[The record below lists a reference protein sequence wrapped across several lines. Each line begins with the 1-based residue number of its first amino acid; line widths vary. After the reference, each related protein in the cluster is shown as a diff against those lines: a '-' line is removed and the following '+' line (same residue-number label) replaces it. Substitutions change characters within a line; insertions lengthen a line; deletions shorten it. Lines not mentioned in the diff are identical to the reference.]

1 MHPVSE
7 DRSVFKIF
15 TILYAVALTTIALL
29 SVFSQIKIQQALNHQ
44 MNDSHVIN
52 FAARLRTYSQTLSK
66 LALLLESGRDIE
78 DNRKEFINTLKQWQK
93 SHEGLQEGSNF
104 LNLPANDQDELRQMF
119 EIIRTPHQ
127 EIWNAA
133 SQMITVLYRDTAF
146 NPAHIRPYVQTI
158 LAYEK
163 SYLIGME
170 LIVFDYDRFSKER
183 IRNLKEIEY
192 IVLGLVLFTLLL
204 EVAVIFYPL
213 STRIRKIIRGL
224 VTAQEKAR
232 QLTEQVQLA
241 NQEKLLRQ
249 ETEQMIRSYS
259 IINGVEKERKRIAT
273 EIHDGI
279 GQMLTSLRMKLEQV
293 EDRSPQPDPEITL
306 LNNMMR
312 SIITETRRICADLL
326 PSVLEDFGLKAAI
339 EELIKNA
346 RLTAPGITFLL
357 EETLGGAPLPREV
370 EIGIYRI
377 LQEALN
383 NAMKHSGADTIEI
396 EIDGSPGWLQ
406 LRVRDNGCGF
416 HFDSHL
422 LFSKELAKKV
432 NGIRNMKERAELL
445 GGSLQIISAPGAGTI
460 VQLELT
466 YQQ

>member
-44 MNDSHVIN
+44 MDDSHVIN

-93 SHEGLQEGSNF
+93 SHEGLQEGSHF

-119 EIIRTPHQ
+119 EIIKTPHQ
-127 EIWNAA
+127 EIWDAA
-133 SQMITVLYRDTAF
+133 SKMITVLQKDSSF

-158 LAYEK
+158 LSYEK
-163 SYLIGME
+163 SYLLGME

-183 IRNLKEIEY
+183 IRSLKEIEY
-192 IVLGLVLFTLLL
+192 LVLGLVLCTLMV
-204 EVAVIFYPL
+204 EAAVIFYPL

-224 VTAQEKAR
+224 VAAQERAQR
-232 QLTEQVQLA
+232 LTEQIHLA

-249 ETEQMIRSYS
+249 ETEQRIRSYS
-259 IINGVEKERKRIAT
+259 IINGEEKERKRIAT

-279 GQMLTSLRMKLEQV
+279 GQMLTSLRMKLEQI
-293 EDRSPQPDPEITL
+293 EDRTNQHDPEIAL
-306 LNNMMR
+306 VNKMMK

-339 EELIKNA
+339 EELIKSCK
-346 RLTAPGITFLL
+346 LTSPGVTFLL
-357 EETLGGAPLPREV
+357 EDTLTGGPLPREV
-370 EIGIYRI
+370 EIGVFRI

-383 NAMKHSGADTIEI
+383 NAMKHAAADTIEV
-396 EIDGSPGWLQ
+396 EIDGGAGALE
-406 LRVRDNGCGF
+406 LIVRDNGRGF
-416 HFDSHL
+416 HFDSRQ
-422 LFSKELAKKV
+422 LFSKEQAKKS

-445 GGSLQIISAPGAGTI
+445 GGSLLITAAPGTGTI
-460 VQLELT
+460 IHLELT
-466 YQQ
+466 Y